1 MGIDAVV
8 VGFGGTVI
16 TTLVAM
22 VGPVLLTVLAAYL
35 NAATSSVCKLSRR
48 GSQSAR
54 RFCRRSTSID
64 VYVFKL

>member
-1 MGIDAVV
+1 MGIGDAVV

-35 NAATSSVCKLSRR
+35 NAATSSV
-48 GSQSAR
+48 
-54 RFCRRSTSID
+54 
-64 VYVFKL
+64 